1 VDTSS
6 TRTRT
11 AKPRAAKTPA
21 PAAEAASRQAAPS
34 EAPHEVAG
42 ALSGDVPVDAAAG
55 APGATGEPQETFG
68 PIEYFFLSDRGSAA
82 TRTRRS
88 ARLTLRLAR
97 DPQFLLAVAI
107 ALPVLAVEG
116 TYQLA
121 LPWLAVAVPLG
132 YVGIQLALTA
142 WRSAPEWMAPLRLA
156 LALAF
161 IVIANAWLDPT
172 GTWPLN
178 ALALP
183 VVALAASRG
192 DIPSVG
198 VALVGMAAILVP
210 LAIPNADPGSRQ
222 QTLALAMAA
231 GVVAFGCQRI
241 VADLKR
247 STERVRTANSRERR
261 RARQLAA
268 VESVGSLLAREGPTT
283 QTLDQTMGLLEET
296 FRYRYPSV
304 YVWDG
309 QALQLGAHRNYRF
322 PIQTVTPD
330 KGVIGRI
337 VRSGQPAFLPDARS
351 DPDFLSGDPEV
362 VSEIGIPLVA
372 GGDLLGVLN
381 VETSGEHRLDDDD
394 FSMLQIVGDR
404 LAAALALGR
413 ERQKL
418 TERAALLDRLTT
430 FAMVLNA
437 SLDSALT
444 DEEIASGAGVVIP
457 ADSVVIIHRDEETGA
472 YRINAVVGGDPTV
485 IGNTIEP
492 GEGISGRA
500 IVARKVMVTDR
511 LERAQFPKAVA
522 KAKLPDV
529 LAAMSAPMII
539 GEKIAGVVTWLRGD
553 LSKPFSD
560 QEQEVAAL
568 AASRVGLSLANAR
581 LHQQTRDAAIT
592 DPLTGIHNR
601 RHFDAALTHQDAV
614 RQRIPAEKRGL
625 RSAILFDLDHFGTV
639 NKRFGHQVGD
649 RVLRLFADTL
659 KARIRNSDLMARYG
673 GEEFAVILEGASRDE
688 AIGIAEQVRVAF
700 AKQSVDT
707 GTGQRLN
714 STVSAG
720 CSTLDAWE
728 VEGTLLLERADVALA
743 MAKAGGRD
751 QVVAA

>member
-6 TRTRT
+6 TRTRA
-11 AKPRAAKTPA
+11 AKTRAAKTTA
-21 PAAEAASRQAAPS
+21 PAAEAASGQAAPG
-34 EAPHEVAG
+34 EVPG
-42 ALSGDVPVDAAAG
+42 EVPDETLGQTQVDTSDTPTELLESFAA
-55 APGATGEPQETFG
+55 
-68 PIEYFFLSDRGSAA
+68 IEYFFLNDRGSSTA
-82 TRTRRS
+82 RSRRS
-88 ARLTLRLAR
+88 THLTLRLAR

-121 LPWLAVAVPLG
+121 LPWLAVAVPLA

-142 WRSAPEWMAPLRLA
+142 WRSPPDWLAPVRLA

-161 IVIANAWLDPT
+161 IVVANAWLDPT

-192 DIPSVG
+192 DVASVA
-198 VALVGMAAILVP
+198 VALAGMVAIMAP
-210 LAIPNADPGSRQ
+210 LAVPNADPGSRQ

-241 VADLKR
+241 VANLKR

-283 QTLDQTMGLLEET
+283 ETLDRMIGLLEET
-296 FRYRYPSV
+296 FHYKYPSV

-309 QALQLGAHRNYRF
+309 HALQLGAHRNYRF

-362 VSEIGIPLVA
+362 VSEIGIPLIA

-381 VETSGEHRLDDDD
+381 VESSGAHRLDEDD
-394 FSMLQIVGDR
+394 FSMMQIVGDR

-437 SLDSALT
+437 SLDNALT
-444 DEEIASGAGVVIP
+444 DEEIAAGAAVVIP
-457 ADSVVIIHRDEETGA
+457 ADSVVIIHRDEATGA
-472 YRINAVVGGDPTV
+472 YRINAVVGGDTTV
-485 IGNTIEP
+485 VGNTIEP

-539 GEKIAGVVTWLRGD
+539 GDQIAGVVTWLRGD
-553 LSKPFSD
+553 LSRPFTE

-581 LHQQTRDAAIT
+581 LHQKTRDAAIT

-601 RHFDAALTHQDAV
+601 RHFDAALAHQDAL
-614 RQRIPAEKRGL
+614 RQRIPAERRGL

-688 AIGIAEQVRVAF
+688 AIGIAEQVRAAF
-700 AKQSVDT
+700 SKQSVDT

-720 CSTLDAWE
+720 CSTLDPWE

>member
-1 VDTSS
+1 MPSALPGQQAVDEPGT
-6 TRTRT
+6 
-11 AKPRAAKTPA
+11 PPA
-21 PAAEAASRQAAPS
+21 PI
-34 EAPHEVAG
+34 
-42 ALSGDVPVDAAAG
+42 
-55 APGATGEPQETFG
+55 ETFG
-68 PIEYFFLSDRGSAA
+68 PIEHFFRNEGGSAA
-82 TRTRRS
+82 ARTRRS
-88 ARLTLRLAR
+88 ARLTLRVAR
-97 DPQFLLAVAI
+97 DPQFLLAIAI

-116 TYQLA
+116 SYQLA

-132 YVGIQLALTA
+132 YVGLQLLLTA
-142 WRSAPEWMAPLRLA
+142 WRTPPDWLAPLRLA

-161 IVIANAWLDPT
+161 IVVANAWLDPT
-172 GTWPLN
+172 GTWPLS
-178 ALALP
+178 ALAVP

-192 DIPSVG
+192 DIPSVA
-198 VALVGMAAILVP
+198 VALAGMAAILVP
-210 LAIPNADPGSRQ
+210 LAVPNADPGSRQ
-222 QTLALAMAA
+222 QTRSLAMAA

-241 VADLKR
+241 GADLKR

-283 QTLDQTMGLLEET
+283 ETLDQTMGLLEET
-296 FRYRYPSV
+296 FHYRYPSV

-381 VETSGEHRLDDDD
+381 VESSGEHRLDDDD
-394 FSMLQIVGDR
+394 FSMMQIVGDR

-472 YRINAVVGGDPTV
+472 YRINAVVGGDTTV
-485 IGNTIEP
+485 VGNAIEP

-511 LERAQFPKAVA
+511 LERAQFPKAVV

-539 GEKIAGVVTWLRGD
+539 GDQIAGVVTWLRGD
-553 LSKPFSD
+553 LSRPFSE

-581 LHQQTRDAAIT
+581 LHQKTRDAAIT

-601 RHFDAALTHQDAV
+601 RHFDAALAHQDAL
-614 RQRIPAEKRGL
+614 RQRIPAERRGM

-673 GEEFAVILEGASRDE
+673 GEEFVVILEGASRDE
-688 AIGIAEQVRVAF
+688 AIGIAEQVRAAF

-720 CSTLDAWE
+720 CSTLDPWE

>member
-1 VDTSS
+1 MDTSS
-6 TRTRT
+6 TPIRA
-11 AKPRAAKTPA
+11 AKRRAAKTAAPAPEAASEEGA
-21 PAAEAASRQAAPS
+21 PAAPTPPTEPFAPVEHS
-34 EAPHEVAG
+34 FK
-42 ALSGDVPVDAAAG
+42 DRRAAAT
-55 APGATGEPQETFG
+55 A
-68 PIEYFFLSDRGSAA
+68 
-82 TRTRRS
+82 RTRRS
-88 ARLTLRLAR
+88 AHLTLRLTS

-121 LPWLAVAVPLG
+121 LPWLVVAVPVG
-132 YVGIQLALTA
+132 YVGLQLALTA
-142 WRSAPEWMAPLRLA
+142 WRSAPEWLAPVRLA
-156 LALAF
+156 LALVF
-161 IVIANAWLDPT
+161 IVVANAWLDPT
-172 GTWPLN
+172 GTWPLS
-178 ALALP
+178 ALAVP

-192 DIPSVG
+192 DVASVA
-198 VALVGMAAILVP
+198 VALAGMVAILAP

-241 VADLKR
+241 VASLKR
-247 STERVRTANSRERR
+247 STERVRSANSRDRR

-283 QTLDQTMGLLEET
+283 ETLDRMIGLLEET
-296 FRYRYPSV
+296 FHYRYPSV

-309 QALQLGAHRNYRF
+309 RALQLGAHRNYRF

-337 VRSGQPAFLPDARS
+337 VRSRQPAFLPDARS

-372 GGDLLGVLN
+372 GGELMGVLN
-381 VETSGEHRLDDDD
+381 VETSGEHRLDEDD
-394 FSMLQIVGDR
+394 FSMIQIVGDR
-404 LAAALALGR
+404 LAVALALGR
-413 ERQKL
+413 ERLKL

-430 FAMVLNA
+430 FATVLNA
-437 SLDSALT
+437 SLESALT
-444 DEEIASGAGVVIP
+444 DDEIAAGAGVVIP
-457 ADSVVIIHRDEETGA
+457 ADSVVIIHRDEATSA
-472 YRINAVVGGDPTV
+472 YRIRAVVGGDTAV
-485 IGNTIEP
+485 VGNKIEL

-511 LERAQFPKAVA
+511 LERSQFPKAVA

-529 LAAMSAPMII
+529 LAAMSAPMVI
-539 GEKIAGVVTWLRGD
+539 GDQIAGVVTWLRGD
-553 LSKPFSD
+553 LARPFSD

-581 LHQQTRDAAIT
+581 LHQKTRDAAIT

-601 RHFDAALTHQDAV
+601 RHFDAALAHQDAL

-625 RSAILFDLDHFGTV
+625 RSAILFDLDHFGSV

-659 KARIRNSDLMARYG
+659 KTRIRGSDLMARYG
-673 GEEFAVILEGASRDE
+673 GEEFVVVLEGASRDE
-688 AIGIAEQVRVAF
+688 AIGIAEQVRA
-700 AKQSVDT
+700 AYSKQSVDT

-720 CSTLDAWE
+720 CSTLEAWE
-728 VEGTLLLERADVALA
+728 VEGVLLLERADVALA